1 MRKHPAPTAP
11 LVAPKRCAVYCR
23 VSSDERLDQE
33 FNSIDAQR
41 DAGHAFITSQ
51 RAEGWIPVGDHF
63 EDGGYSG
70 GNMERPALR
79 RLLAD
84 IEAGRVDVVVVYK
97 IDRLSRSLADFARM
111 VDVFDRHG
119 VSFVSVTQQF
129 NTTTSMGR
137 LTLNILLSFAQFERE
152 VTGERIRDKFA
163 ASKAK
168 GLWMG
173 GVVPL
178 GYRVENRQ
186 LQIEPVEAATVRRI
200 FEKFVET
207 RSTTE
212 VVRWLRR
219 EGITSRKGCA
229 FTRNALVKLLN
240 NPMYRGEIAHKNQG
254 KVYPGQHEALIAAEL
269 WDAVQAVFAENQR
282 AYGTATRPRRGPEF
296 LLAGLIET
304 DQGERLHTNFTTKPD
319 GVHYPYYVPRRTR
332 VLGERHAL
340 GCIPAGQL
348 DAVVLAQNHAALK
361 TPEMVQAV
369 WDAAQATDAKLDE
382 PEVVLTLL
390 RNLGAVWQALYPAE
404 QQRIA
409 QLLIKK
415 VVVSA
420 AAVSIVWHGA
430 GWVALARELKP
441 GSIGAEL
448 RELEEEAA

>member
-1 MRKHPAPTAP
+1 MKRHPAPTTP
-11 LVAPKRCAVYCR
+11 LVAPRRCAVYCR

-41 DAGHAFITSQ
+41 DAGHAFIISQ
-51 RAEGWIPVGDHF
+51 RAEGWIAVGDGY
-63 EDGGYSG
+63 EDPGYSG
-70 GNMERPALR
+70 GNMDRPALR
-79 RLLAD
+79 RLLVD

-168 GLWMG
+168 GMWMG

-186 LQIEPVEAATVRRI
+186 LLIEPAEATTVCRI

-240 NPMYRGEIAHKNQG
+240 NPMYRGEIAHKSRG
-254 KVYPGQHEALIAAEL
+254 KVYPGQHEALIAPEL
-269 WDAVQAVFAENQR
+269 WNAVQAVFAENQR

-296 LLAGLIET
+296 LLAGLVET
-304 DQGERLHTNFTTKPD
+304 DAGEPLHTTFTTNAA
-319 GVHYPYYVPRRTR
+319 GRCYAYYVPRRTR
-332 VLGERHAL
+332 ALGEPHAL
-340 GCIPAGQL
+340 GSIPAGQL
-348 DAVVLAQNHAALK
+348 DAVVLAQIHAVLR

-369 WDAAQATDAKLDE
+369 WDAVQACGEKIDE
-382 PEVVLTLL
+382 PEVVLALL
-390 RNLGAVWQALYPAE
+390 RNLGTVWQALYPAE

-409 QLLIKK
+409 QLLIKR
-415 VVVSA
+415 VVVGA
-420 AAVSIVWHGA
+420 EAVSIVWHDA
-430 GWVALARELKP
+430 GWAELATELRP
-441 GSIGAEL
+441 GGIGAEL
-448 RELEEEAA
+448 RELEEAA